1 MKLPPPQKGSVMAR
15 VLLDMA
21 VSLDGFA
28 GGPGGVDV
36 GLYDWYVNP
45 SEVSRPVI
53 DELIETTGVIVIRRG
68 AYVTGE
74 DSGGWDDTPYR
85 VPHIV
90 ITHQP
95 PLQPEGKVQ
104 FLFVTDGIAAAI
116 GAAKEAA
123 ASVMQPSAAE
133 LTSHDKPWQPDS
145 STSCSCMLC

>member
-1 MKLPPPQKGSVMAR
+1 MAK

-21 VSLDGFA
+21 VSLDGFVGA
-28 GGPGGVDV
+28 PGGVDV

-53 DELIETTGVIVIRRG
+53 DELIETTGAIVIGRG

-85 VPHIV
+85 VPHFV

-95 PLQPEGKVQ
+95 PLQADGSPVPFHYRRHRSRDRRGK
-104 FLFVTDGIAAAI
+104 GGSGRA
-116 GAAKEAA
+116 
-123 ASVMQPSAAE
+123 
-133 LTSHDKPWQPDS
+133 
-145 STSCSCMLC
+145 LCNHRRRS